1 MYESDQPK
9 AVVVVNVSPGVFH
22 RVSGVG
28 AGEGTKVPTEFGA
41 MHTGS
46 LPCKCTVP
54 SGWLDICLDNLAG
67 DNGDGTP
74 GGIGNMIQAFEVLAY
89 CGSVWSSGK
98 DLQIQPS
105 ETAIPPSVM
114 LSLRLLPM
122 SQGQYAYVDQKIESQ
137 SESSRTVV

>member
-1 MYESDQPK
+1 
-9 AVVVVNVSPGVFH
+9 
-22 RVSGVG
+22 
-28 AGEGTKVPTEFGA
+28 
-41 MHTGS
+41 
-46 LPCKCTVP
+46 
-54 SGWLDICLDNLAG
+54 
-67 DNGDGTP
+67 
-74 GGIGNMIQAFEVLAY
+74 MIQAFEVLAY